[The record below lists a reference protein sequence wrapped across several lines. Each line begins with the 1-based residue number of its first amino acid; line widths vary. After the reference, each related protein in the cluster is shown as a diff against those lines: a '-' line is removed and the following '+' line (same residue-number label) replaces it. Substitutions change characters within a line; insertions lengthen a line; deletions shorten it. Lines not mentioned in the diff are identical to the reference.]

1 MRVYVRIGIWHFWTF
16 VPSTHRFNYLVY
28 VSNKGL
34 SILLFHLLSAFYP
47 LVTSRISLAIIC
59 GFCNLANLVI
69 SKHYHLQ
76 KRKEKDA
83 SVALRWTLPLGRV
96 VYLRPH
102 SGTIQFSL
110 CVESALDTESD
121 RWIHTIFNSY
131 YVLHSFV
138 TQTRRTYSFRSDYC
152 FIHAPWSHTSQ
163 SLLSEFDELHPRS
176 CGIRIALPRRTFF
189 AYFLRRRQRQW
200 RRRRRRHHRSFRM
213 YAQFS
218 GCLCRCCTESN
229 LAYQHGGRCWYPIE
243 PENRI

>member
-1 MRVYVRIGIWHFWTF
+1 MNYLVRSEILSLSGCIIFYWKIFFFSIISGSGTGFQMTGQRNASVCAHWHLALLNFCSF
-16 VPSTHRFNYLVY
+16 DSQVQLVY

-47 LVTSRISLAIIC
+47 LATSRISLAIIC

-110 CVESALDTESD
+110 CVESASDTESD
-121 RWIHTIFNSY
+121 RWIHTIFN
-131 YVLHSFV
+131 
-138 TQTRRTYSFRSDYC
+138 
-152 FIHAPWSHTSQ
+152 
-163 SLLSEFDELHPRS
+163 
-176 CGIRIALPRRTFF
+176 
-189 AYFLRRRQRQW
+189 
-200 RRRRRRHHRSFRM
+200 
-213 YAQFS
+213 
-218 GCLCRCCTESN
+218 
-229 LAYQHGGRCWYPIE
+229 
-243 PENRI
+243 